1 MTNCNGT
8 MCHSLNCTSCF
19 PKTGDGWE
27 YHRPKRDGHAPEG
40 LEAHTCPPEGW
51 VVEFRNFR
59 GEWIGGTYFAFLCR
73 CEYRYKRPASSVPEC
88 VRRGVTCPSC
98 EPGEGCQ
105 ATTHG
110 SLSLPDDDAVRG
122 DFPMFDGLLA
132 YFPNALAEV
141 SKVSK
146 IGNDQHNPGQPM
158 HWARNKSLDHE
169 NKIMR
174 HLVDAGKLDGRGV
187 RHTAR
192 LAWRALA
199 MLQEELERDQGLP
212 PSRASTDRPF

>member
-1 MTNCNGT
+1 MGKPDLPFT
-8 MCHSLNCTSCF
+8 CHSSGLACSCTTSPSKGGGCGAKDNPLNYVGHLF
-19 PKTGDGWE
+19 EVGKKQVPYDPDAAPAEPQYAGETG
-27 YHRPKRDGHAPEG
+27 RP
-40 LEAHTCPPEGW
+40 
-51 VVEFRNFR
+51 
-59 GEWIGGTYFAFLCR
+59 
-73 CEYRYKRPASSVPEC
+73 
-88 VRRGVTCPSC
+88 
-98 EPGEGCQ
+98 
-105 ATTHG
+105 
-110 SLSLPDDDAVRG
+110 LSLPDDDAVRG
-122 DFPMFDGLLA
+122 DYPMFDGLVA

-158 HWARNKSLDHE
+158 HWRRNTSMDHE

-174 HLVDAGKLDGRGV
+174 HLVDAGTRDGRGV

-199 MLQEELERDQGLP
+199 MLQEELERDEGLP